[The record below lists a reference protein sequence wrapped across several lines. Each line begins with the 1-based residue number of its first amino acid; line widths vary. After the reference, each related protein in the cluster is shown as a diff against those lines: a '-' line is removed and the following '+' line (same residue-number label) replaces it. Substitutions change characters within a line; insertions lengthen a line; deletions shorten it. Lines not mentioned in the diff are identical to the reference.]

1 MGPNPIKLTEELLLQ
16 HALPHGARVCDLGS
30 GQGLTSAFLAKE
42 YGFTVYAADLWS
54 EPEENRRFFQSL
66 GLTDKQVLPVKADAN
81 ALPFEKDF
89 FDGVVCVDSYNYFG
103 RDERYLDEKLLPFVK
118 PGGLLYICVP
128 GMKKDLHAHLPA
140 ELLLSWTPQQLD
152 YIHDAAYWN
161 RLVNQSRKAQV
172 LCVQEMQSNQEVW
185 DDWLKQDNEYAR
197 GDRKAMQAGGG
208 KYLNFLKIVLRKK

>member
-1 MGPNPIKLTEELLLQ
+1 M
-16 HALPHGARVCDLGS
+16 
-30 GQGLTSAFLAKE
+30 
-42 YGFTVYAADLWS
+42 
-54 EPEENRRFFQSL
+54 
-66 GLTDKQVLPVKADAN
+66 
-81 ALPFEKDF
+81 
-89 FDGVVCVDSYNYFG
+89 DSYNYFG

-128 GMKKDLHAHLPA
+128 GMKKDLHDHLPA

-152 YIHDAAYWN
+152 YIHDAAYWS
-161 RLVNQSRKAQV
+161 RLVNQSRQAQV